1 MRVHTYVI
9 AMDMGSAPN
18 YDPPAV
24 TLAVCKPRIR
34 KKAKVGELVLAFA
47 GAKVNPA
54 SRHSVVWTGIV
65 SEILTFTEYWGDRR
79 FASKRP
85 DRTEIP
91 DNFYKPTVNGGF
103 AWQPNPVH
111 GREAQTHDIG
121 GLNVLV
127 FDQAWRF
134 GALGPVL
141 PEDFGLRMIN
151 GRRGE
156 RVADLTDS
164 MSQRLKTWLNAH
176 SQISIEVA
184 GDRKLSCSHSPG
196 MPPVL
201 PQPVSSNRRRC
212 L

>member
-9 AMDMGSAPN
+9 ATDLGSAPN

-54 SRHSVVWTGIV
+54 SRHSVVWAGIV

-85 DRTEIP
+85 DRTEVP
-91 DNFYKPTVNGGF
+91 DNFYKPTGNGGF

-111 GREAQTHDIG
+111 GRDALTHDIG
-121 GLNVLV
+121 GLNVLI
-127 FDQAWRF
+127 FDHAWRF

-141 PEDFGLRMIN
+141 PGDFGLRMVN

-156 RVADLTDS
+156 RVADLTDPVWQS
-164 MSQRLKTWLNAH
+164 LETWLNAQ

-184 GDRKLSCSHSPG
+184 GVRKPSCSHTPG
-196 MPPVL
+196 MLPVL
-201 PQPVSSNRRRC
+201 LKPASSNRQRC